1 MFLIPSNMLLHSCQ
15 LYVLYYLKTNGFVL
29 YVLLQYKQETSS
41 LKATPGELLL
51 TSNNIRSLQDLHYF
65 FAALSR
71 RSSDTQAPLNI
82 TQLETVIEQD
92 FLEKMPAAR

>member
-1 MFLIPSNMLLHSCQ
+1 MPN
-15 LYVLYYLKTNGFVL
+15 VLFIFISFENHLRACVTRL
-29 YVLLQYKQETSS
+29 LLQYKQESS
-41 LKATPGELLL
+41 FAKATPGELLL

-65 FAALSR
+65 FTTLSR

-92 FLEKMPAAR
+92 FLEKMPASR

>member
-1 MFLIPSNMLLHSCQ
+1 MYI
-15 LYVLYYLKTNGFVL
+15 
-29 YVLLQYKQETSS
+29 LLQYKQDQSS
-41 LKATPGELLL
+41 AKATPGELLL
-51 TSNNIRSLQDLHYF
+51 TSNNIHSLQDLHHF
-65 FAALSR
+65 FTALSR